1 MITLKQLA
9 ELSGL
14 SVRTVGRALS
24 GQGYV
29 APEKRELVRSLAE
42 KYNYTPNLAA
52 RNLRLNNKKFVG
64 IINGSSRLTANARK
78 LSMLTRQ
85 LTDNGFWPMLG
96 CVQDAQLCRSML
108 REWAA
113 LAEYV
118 IVLQENRLPILDIIM
133 QEAEKLPLEFI
144 FVDCTARDIADAIT
158 VDRSGS
164 VCNMFEEL
172 AGMNYRHFVYCGCL
186 PSRMDGIKMAQ
197 DRGLDMQITFI
208 EGKPEFDAGYALG
221 DRIMQCRAD
230 GVFFDT
236 DRMAMGFYR
245 YAAENN
251 IKIPDD
257 IAAVG
262 FDDEE
267 FASLV
272 TPALATLAHPRT
284 KLADVAVKTIVEGK
298 RFATEPIPM
307 EFIRRASLHITA
319 KK

>member
-14 SVRTVGRALS
+14 SVRTVGRALN

-29 APEKRELVRSLAE
+29 APEKRELVRSLAR

-52 RNLRLNNKKFVG
+52 RNLRLQNKKFVG
-64 IINGSSRLTANARK
+64 IINGSPRLTANARK

-85 LTDNGFWPMLG
+85 LTDNGFWPMMG
-96 CVQDAQLCRSML
+96 CVKDAQLCQTML

-118 IVLQENRLPILDIIM
+118 IVLQENRPQILETIM

-144 FVDCTARDIADAIT
+144 FVDCMDLAIDGAIT

-164 VCNMFEEL
+164 VCRMFEEL
-172 AGMNYRHFVYCGCL
+172 ASMNYKHFVYCGCITN
-186 PSRMDGIKMAQ
+186 RINGIKMAQ

-208 EGKPEFDAGYALG
+208 KGRPEIEDGYALG
-221 DRIMQCRAD
+221 NKIMQCHAD

-236 DRMAMGFYR
+236 DRMAMGFYK

-251 IKIPDD
+251 IKIPED
-257 IAAVG
+257 ISVAG

-272 TPALATLAHPRT
+272 TPALTTLAHPRE
-284 KLADVAVKTIVEGK
+284 KLADAAVKIIVEGQ
-298 RFATEPIPM
+298 RSAACPIPM
-307 EFIRRASLHITA
+307 EFIKRASLRIMPED
-319 KK
+319 